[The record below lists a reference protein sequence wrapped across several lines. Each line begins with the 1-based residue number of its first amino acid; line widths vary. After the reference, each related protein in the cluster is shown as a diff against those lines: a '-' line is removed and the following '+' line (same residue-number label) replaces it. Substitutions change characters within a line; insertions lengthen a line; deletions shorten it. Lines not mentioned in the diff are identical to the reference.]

1 MRHTG
6 TLELETDRL
15 LLRRL
20 LSQDAPQMYENWAN
34 DPAVTR
40 FLRWEPH
47 KSPAETRELLSAW
60 AELYPN
66 PDYYQWAIVEK
77 ATGQVFGS
85 ISVYNALL
93 GEPQQKTKWQGLELS
108 GGIWEPGYCIG
119 QKWWGKGFTTEALQ
133 AVVDFWFRQVGGAF
147 LTCCHAVQN
156 PASGRVMEKAGFV
169 YHHNDVYHKFD
180 GTPAKA
186 ISVFDYTQ
194 IVFAALLGI
203 LFLNQIPDVLSIAG
217 YIVIIGTAIFKW
229 QYNMKYDT

>member
-6 TLELETDRL
+6 TPELETDRL

-20 LSQDAPQMYENWAN
+20 LPQDAPQMYENWAN

-66 PDYYQWAIVEK
+66 PDYYQWAMVEK

-93 GEPQQKTKWQGLELS
+93 GEPQQGQVAGAGTLRRHLGAGLLHRAEVVGQGPYHRS
-108 GGIWEPGYCIG
+108 AASCGGFLVWAGGRCLPHLLPRGAEPCQRPGD
-119 QKWWGKGFTTEALQ
+119 GKGRLC
-133 AVVDFWFRQVGGAF
+133 VPSRRY
-147 LTCCHAVQN
+147 L
-156 PASGRVMEKAGFV
+156 P
-169 YHHNDVYHKFD
+169 
-180 GTPAKA
+180 
-186 ISVFDYTQ
+186 Q
-194 IVFAALLGI
+194 I
-203 LFLNQIPDVLSIAG
+203 
-217 YIVIIGTAIFKW
+217 
-229 QYNMKYDT
+229 

>member
-20 LSQDAPQMYENWAN
+20 LPQDAPQMYANWAN

-66 PDYYQWAIVEK
+66 PDYYQWAMVEK

-85 ISVYNALL
+85 ISLCNALL
-93 GEPQQKTKWQGLELS
+93 GEPQQKTRWPGLDLS

-133 AVVDFWFRQVGGAF
+133 TVVDLWFHQVGGTF
-147 LTCCHAVQN
+147 LTCCHAVHN

-180 GTPAKA
+180 GTP
-186 ISVFDYTQ
+186 VECRCY
-194 IVFAALLGI
+194 LL
-203 LFLNQIPDVLSIAG
+203 
-217 YIVIIGTAIFKW
+217 TK
-229 QYNMKYDT
+229 KHYDNRKDLL

>member
-108 GGIWEPGYCIG
+108 SGIWEPGYC
-119 QKWWGKGFTTEALQ
+119 
-133 AVVDFWFRQVGGAF
+133 GGAKA
-147 LTCCHAVQN
+147 LPPKRCKLWWISGSDRWAAPSS
-156 PASGRVMEKAGFV
+156 PAATRCRTPPAAG
-169 YHHNDVYHKFD
+169 
-180 GTPAKA
+180 
-186 ISVFDYTQ
+186 
-194 IVFAALLGI
+194 
-203 LFLNQIPDVLSIAG
+203 
-217 YIVIIGTAIFKW
+217 
-229 QYNMKYDT
+229 

>member
-6 TLELETDRL
+6 TPELETDRL

-20 LSQDAPQMYENWAN
+20 LPQDAPQMYENWAK

-66 PDYYQWAIVEK
+66 PDYYQWAMVEK

-93 GEPQQKTKWQGLELS
+93 GEPQQKAKWPGLELS
-108 GGIWEPGYCIG
+108 GGIWEPG
-119 QKWWGKGFTTEALQ
+119 
-133 AVVDFWFRQVGGAF
+133 RSGGARA
-147 LTCCHAVQN
+147 LPPKHCKLWWISGSIRWAVPSS
-156 PASGRVMEKAGFV
+156 PAATRCTTLPAAG
-169 YHHNDVYHKFD
+169 
-180 GTPAKA
+180 
-186 ISVFDYTQ
+186 
-194 IVFAALLGI
+194 
-203 LFLNQIPDVLSIAG
+203 
-217 YIVIIGTAIFKW
+217 
-229 QYNMKYDT
+229 

>member
-6 TLELETDRL
+6 TPELETDRL

-20 LSQDAPQMYENWAN
+20 LPQDAPQMYENWAN

-66 PDYYQWAIVEK
+66 PDYYQWAMVEK

-85 ISVYNALL
+85 ISVY
-93 GEPQQKTKWQGLELS
+93 
-108 GGIWEPGYCIG
+108 G
-119 QKWWGKGFTTEALQ
+119 QKWWGKGLTTEALQ
-133 AVVDFWFRQVGGAF
+133 AVVDFWFNQVGGAF

-180 GTPAKA
+180 GTP
-186 ISVFDYTQ
+186 VECRCY
-194 IVFAALLGI
+194 LL
-203 LFLNQIPDVLSIAG
+203 
-217 YIVIIGTAIFKW
+217 TKER
-229 QYNMKYDT
+229 YDNRKDLL

>member
-6 TLELETDRL
+6 TPELETDRL

-20 LSQDAPQMYENWAN
+20 LPQDAPQMYENWAN

-66 PDYYQWAIVEK
+66 PDYYQWAMVEK

-93 GEPQQKTKWQGLELS
+93 GEPQQKAKWPGLELS

-119 QKWWGKGFTTEALQ
+119 QKWWARALPPKRCKLWWISGSDRWAAPFSPAATRCTTL
-133 AVVDFWFRQVGGAF
+133 
-147 LTCCHAVQN
+147 
-156 PASGRVMEKAGFV
+156 PAAG
-169 YHHNDVYHKFD
+169 
-180 GTPAKA
+180 
-186 ISVFDYTQ
+186 
-194 IVFAALLGI
+194 
-203 LFLNQIPDVLSIAG
+203 
-217 YIVIIGTAIFKW
+217 
-229 QYNMKYDT
+229 

>member
-6 TLELETDRL
+6 TPELETDRL

-20 LSQDAPQMYENWAN
+20 LPQDAPQMYENWAN

-66 PDYYQWAIVEK
+66 PDYYQWAMVEK

-93 GEPQQKTKWQGLELS
+93 GEPQQKAKWAELDLSAASGSRATASDRS
-108 GGIWEPGYCIG
+108 GGARALPPKHC
-119 QKWWGKGFTTEALQ
+119 KLWWISGSIRW
-133 AVVDFWFRQVGGAF
+133 AVPSS
-147 LTCCHAVQN
+147 
-156 PASGRVMEKAGFV
+156 PAAMRCRTPPAAG
-169 YHHNDVYHKFD
+169 
-180 GTPAKA
+180 
-186 ISVFDYTQ
+186 
-194 IVFAALLGI
+194 
-203 LFLNQIPDVLSIAG
+203 
-217 YIVIIGTAIFKW
+217 
-229 QYNMKYDT
+229 

>member
-15 LLRRL
+15 LLHRL
-20 LSQDAPQMYENWAN
+20 LPQDAPQMYANWAN

-66 PDYYQWAIVEK
+66 PDYYQWAMVEK

-85 ISVYNALL
+85 ICLCNALL
-93 GEPQQKTKWQGLELS
+93 GEPQQKTKWPGLDLS

-119 QKWWGKGFTTEALQ
+119 QKW
-133 AVVDFWFRQVGGAF
+133 
-147 LTCCHAVQN
+147 
-156 PASGRVMEKAGFV
+156 
-169 YHHNDVYHKFD
+169 
-180 GTPAKA
+180 
-186 ISVFDYTQ
+186 
-194 IVFAALLGI
+194 
-203 LFLNQIPDVLSIAG
+203 
-217 YIVIIGTAIFKW
+217 
-229 QYNMKYDT
+229 

>member
-6 TLELETDRL
+6 TPELETDRL

-20 LSQDAPQMYENWAN
+20 LPQDAPQMYENWAN

-66 PDYYQWAIVEK
+66 PDYYQWAMVEK

-93 GEPQQKTKWQGLELS
+93 GEPQQKAKWPGAS
-108 GGIWEPGYCIG
+108 GSRA
-119 QKWWGKGFTTEALQ
+119 T
-133 AVVDFWFRQVGGAF
+133 
-147 LTCCHAVQN
+147 
-156 PASGRVMEKAGFV
+156 ASGRSGGARALPPKRCKLWWISGSDRWAAPFSPAATRCTTPPAAG
-169 YHHNDVYHKFD
+169 
-180 GTPAKA
+180 
-186 ISVFDYTQ
+186 
-194 IVFAALLGI
+194 
-203 LFLNQIPDVLSIAG
+203 
-217 YIVIIGTAIFKW
+217 
-229 QYNMKYDT
+229 

>member
-6 TLELETDRL
+6 TPELETDRL

-20 LSQDAPQMYENWAN
+20 LPQDAPQMYENWAN

-66 PDYYQWAIVEK
+66 PDYYQ
-77 ATGQVFGS
+77 
-85 ISVYNALL
+85 
-93 GEPQQKTKWQGLELS
+93 PGLDLS

-119 QKWWGKGFTTEALQ
+119 QKWWGKGLTTEALQ
-133 AVVDFWFRQVGGAF
+133 AVVDFWFNQVGGAF

-180 GTPAKA
+180 GTP
-186 ISVFDYTQ
+186 VECRCY
-194 IVFAALLGI
+194 LL
-203 LFLNQIPDVLSIAG
+203 
-217 YIVIIGTAIFKW
+217 TKER
-229 QYNMKYDT
+229 YDNRKDLL

>member
-6 TLELETDRL
+6 TPELETDRL

-20 LSQDAPQMYENWAN
+20 LPQDAPQMYENWAN

-66 PDYYQWAIVEK
+66 PDYYQWAMVEK

-93 GEPQQKTKWQGLELS
+93 GEPQQKAKWAELDLS
-108 GGIWEPGYCIG
+108 GGIWEPGYCMG
-119 QKWWGKGFTTEALQ
+119 
-133 AVVDFWFRQVGGAF
+133 RSGGARA
-147 LTCCHAVQN
+147 LPPKHCKLWWISGSIRWAVPSS
-156 PASGRVMEKAGFV
+156 PAATRCRTLPAAG
-169 YHHNDVYHKFD
+169 
-180 GTPAKA
+180 
-186 ISVFDYTQ
+186 
-194 IVFAALLGI
+194 
-203 LFLNQIPDVLSIAG
+203 
-217 YIVIIGTAIFKW
+217 
-229 QYNMKYDT
+229 